1 MAISAARKRFRVFL
15 GVCLLLS
22 LTFFSAAVLVYA
34 GVRTKTIKVADVA
47 PTLFQI
53 DIAQHQILA
62 SISGDDEKLRIG
74 KRLYQK
80 GLFSRLYMHA
90 GDDMILD
97 LAQQGHAASQKAY
110 ADIIYSR
117 MNGNP
122 NRLTLALEYYRKS
135 AEQGY
140 EPARLRLAGLPNT
153 DTMVSAAD
161 AWRPQ

>member
-15 GVCLLLS
+15 GICLLLS
-22 LTFFSAAVLVYA
+22 LGFFSAAVIVYA

-53 DIAQHQILA
+53 DIAQHQIMA
-62 SISGDDEKLRIG
+62 SISSDDEKLRIA
-74 KRLYQK
+74 KRVYQK
-80 GLFSRLYMHA
+80 GVFSRLYMNA

-97 LAQQGHAASQKAY
+97 LAEDGHAASQKTY

-135 AEQGY
+135 ADQGY
-140 EPARLRLAGLPNT
+140 EPARERLAGIANT
-153 DTMVSAAD
+153 DTIVSAAGSENP
-161 AWRPQ
+161 R

>member
-22 LTFFSAAVLVYA
+22 LGFFSAAVVIYA
-34 GVRTKTIKVADVA
+34 GVRTKAIKVADVA

-62 SISGDDEKLRIG
+62 SVSSDDERLKIA
-74 KRLYQK
+74 KSLYQK
-80 GLFSRLYMHA
+80 GVFSRLYMNA

-97 LAQQGHAASQKAY
+97 LAQEGHAASQKAY

-135 AEQGY
+135 ADQGY
-140 EPARLRLAGLPNT
+140 EPARLRLAGLTNT

-161 AWRPQ
+161 ALRPQ